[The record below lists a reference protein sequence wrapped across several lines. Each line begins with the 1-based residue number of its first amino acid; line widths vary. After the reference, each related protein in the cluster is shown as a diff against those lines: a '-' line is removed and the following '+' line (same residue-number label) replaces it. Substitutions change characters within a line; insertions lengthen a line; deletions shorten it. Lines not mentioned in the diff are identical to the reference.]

1 MQNHFRNANETEVS
15 AIKRKEKNV
24 APHIQ
29 QRSCKTIKKKKKDQ
43 GLSYRKQRPCL
54 HYEGNH
60 VLTSPNME
68 NCFPAHINIC
78 AVLVHM
84 LFSKNRKL
92 IILSAVIRMVWTL
105 SFVILMTMSVTI
117 SSINTYQPTDKIIA
131 LSAKNHI
138 VTHEF
143 LK

>member
-29 QRSCKTIKKKKKDQ
+29 QHSFKTIKKEQ

-60 VLTSPNME
+60 VLTSLNME

-84 LFSKNRKL
+84 
-92 IILSAVIRMVWTL
+92 
-105 SFVILMTMSVTI
+105 
-117 SSINTYQPTDKIIA
+117 
-131 LSAKNHI
+131 
-138 VTHEF
+138 
-143 LK
+143 